1 MKDRRTYSLI
11 DVSFH
16 GKKKKREISLSFF
29 PLFSFVCVQV
39 EKCRLETRGS
49 YSSNIIAIENS
60 LSVFLFF
67 PLVLKH
73 VLLLSLS
80 SSRRFCFLLRRTNA
94 EIWKNWNGRAL
105 KSRKYVPPH
114 FHSKTQNSK
123 GKLKKKKKRE
133 RERSSR
139 FSKKKEALLRRE
151 RERERERRTLLQVL
165 VLHLRIRSA

>member
-1 MKDRRTYSLI
+1 MTL
-11 DVSFH
+11 VFME
-16 GKKKKREISLSFF
+16 KKEAGNF
-29 PLFSFVCVQV
+29 PLFFSPFFIRVCTSREVQV
-39 EKCRLETRGS
+39 RNTWVLLLKYYCNRKL
-49 YSSNIIAIENS
+49 S

-67 PLVLKH
+67 PPVLKH